1 MKKKTVIILVILFLV
16 IIVAGIDL
24 NSKNELEQKY
34 EESYPGT
41 TDYFV
46 FSCPCG
52 DEIKIRYD
60 NKNNEAILLF
70 NGQNYILQR
79 VISGSGSRYANDD
92 ESIVFWEHQGEVILE
107 IDGEIVAQNCVL
119 DKGSDDWKEFK
130 SNDIIFQAPEYLEAE
145 YVSFQKWPPEIKILT
160 NKNDWPWEIEIKNEE
175 LACQT
180 SPEESSFSRRFYK
193 QNING
198 RNYCIRAESEGAA
211 GSVYTDYTYFV
222 IYKGNLISI
231 NFVLRFSNCSHYPE
245 PKRIE
250 CFTERET
257 FDIGNTIN
265 EIAESISFTSGDSSL
280 E

>member
-180 SPEESSFSRRFYK
+180 SPEESSFSRDF
-193 QNING
+193 
-198 RNYCIRAESEGAA
+198 
-211 GSVYTDYTYFV
+211 
-222 IYKGNLISI
+222 ISKI
-231 NFVLRFSNCSHYPE
+231 LMEEIIALE
-245 PKRIE
+245 PKVKEQQAQYIQ
-250 CFTERET
+250 
-257 FDIGNTIN
+257 TIP
-265 EIAESISFTSGDSSL
+265 TL
-280 E
+280 